1 MQLDIINF
9 DGKKVGSVELTDS
22 IFGVE
27 PRADILHRVVT
38 WQRAKQRAG
47 THAVKSVSDV
57 AGSGKKA
64 FKQKKTGNARQGER
78 YNVHMRGGGVVH
90 GPVVRDHSIDLPKK
104 IRSLGLKMALSS
116 KAQDGSLVIIDS
128 EKLAAAKTNTFAKQ
142 LKKLDIASAL
152 FVGAAELDENF
163 KKSAANIA
171 NIDVLPTMGLNVLDI
186 LKHEKLVLTADAVK
200 AVEARLA
207 YYIRIE
213 GKQNGRKN
221 S

>member
-1 MQLDIINF
+1 MQIDVINF
-9 DGKKVGSVELTDS
+9 DGKTVGKVELADQ

-38 WQRAKQRAG
+38 WQRAKSRAG
-47 THAVKSVSDV
+47 THAVKTVSDV

-116 KAQDGSLVIIDS
+116 KAGDGNLIVIDS
-128 EKLAAAKTNTFAKQ
+128 EKLSAVKTGTLAKQ
-142 LKKLDIASAL
+142 LKKLNLGSAL
-152 FVGAAELDENF
+152 FVGADKLDENF
-163 KKSAANIA
+163 QKSAANIP
-171 NIDVLPTMGLNVLDI
+171 NIDMLPTIGLNVLDI
-186 LKHEKLVLTADAVK
+186 LKHDKLVLTADAVK

-207 YYIRIE
+207 
-213 GKQNGRKN
+213 
-221 S
+221 

>member
-22 IFGVE
+22 IFGLE

-47 THAVKSVSDV
+47 THAVKTVSDV

-116 KAQDGSLVIIDS
+116 KAQDGSLVIIDP
-128 EKLAAAKTNTFAKQ
+128 EKLAAAKTNAFAKQ

-152 FVGAAELDENF
+152 FVGATELDENF

-207 YYIRIE
+207 
-213 GKQNGRKN
+213 
-221 S
+221 

>member
-1 MQLDIINF
+1 MQVNVINF
-9 DGKKVGSVELTDS
+9 DGKAVGKIDLQDS
-22 IFGVE
+22 IFGLDA
-27 PRADILHRVVT
+27 RADILHRVVT
-38 WQRAKQRAG
+38 WQRAKARAG
-47 THAVKSVSDV
+47 THAVKTVSDV

-116 KAQDGSLVIIDS
+116 KLKENSLIVVDS
-128 EKLAAAKTNTFAKQ
+128 EKMSAAKTGAFAKQ

-152 FVGAAELDENF
+152 FVASDNMDENF
-163 KKSAANIA
+163 KKSAANIV
-171 NIDVLPTMGLNVLDI
+171 NVDVLPTVGLNVLDI

-200 AVEARLA
+200 AIEARLA
-207 YYIRIE
+207 A
-213 GKQNGRKN
+213 
-221 S
+221 

>member
-9 DGKKVGSVELTDS
+9 DGKKVGSVELIES
-22 IFGVE
+22 IFGLE

-38 WQRAKQRAG
+38 WQRAKSRAG
-47 THAVKSVSDV
+47 THAVKTVSDV
-57 AGSGKKA
+57 QGSGKKA

-116 KAQDGSLVIIDS
+116 KVKDGSLVVIDS
-128 EKLAAAKTNTFAKQ
+128 EKLESAKTNAFAKQ
-142 LKKLDIASAL
+142 LKKLNIASAL

-171 NIDVLPTMGLNVLDI
+171 NVDVLPTIGLNVLDI
-186 LKHEKLVLTADAVK
+186 LNHEKLVLTADAVK
-200 AVEARLA
+200 SIEARLA
-207 YYIRIE
+207 
-213 GKQNGRKN
+213 
-221 S
+221 

>member
-9 DGKKVGSVELTDS
+9 DGKSVGKVELIDS
-22 IFGVE
+22 IFGLD

-47 THAVKSVSDV
+47 THAVKTVSDV
-57 AGSGKKA
+57 QGSGKKA

-104 IRSLGLKMALSS
+104 IRSLGLRMALSS
-116 KAQDGSLVIIDS
+116 KVKDGSLIVIDS
-128 EKLAAAKTNTFAKQ
+128 EKLAAAKTGAFAKQ
-142 LKKLDIASAL
+142 LKKLEIASAL
-152 FVGAAELDENF
+152 FVGAEQLDENF

-200 AVEARLA
+200 AIEARLA
-207 YYIRIE
+207 
-213 GKQNGRKN
+213 
-221 S
+221 

>member
-9 DGKKVGSVELTDS
+9 DGKKVGSVELADS
-22 IFGVE
+22 IFGLE

-38 WQRAKQRAG
+38 WQRAKSRAG
-47 THAVKSVSDV
+47 THAVKTVSDV
-57 AGSGKKA
+57 QGSGKKA
-64 FKQKKTGNARQGER
+64 FKQKKTGNARQGEK

-116 KAQDGSLVIIDS
+116 KAKDGSLVIIDS
-128 EKLAAAKTNTFAKQ
+128 EKLAAAKTNAFAKQ
-142 LKKLDIASAL
+142 LKKLEIASAL
-152 FVGAAELDENF
+152 FVGATELDENF
-163 KKSAANIA
+163 VKSAANIA
-171 NIDVLPTMGLNVLDI
+171 NVDVLPTIGLNVLDI

-207 YYIRIE
+207 
-213 GKQNGRKN
+213 
-221 S
+221 

>member
-9 DGKKVGSVELTDS
+9 DGKKVGSVELAES
-22 IFGVE
+22 IFGVA

-38 WQRAKQRAG
+38 WQRAKSRAG
-47 THAVKSVSDV
+47 THAVKTVSDV

-64 FKQKKTGNARQGER
+64 FKQKKTGNARQGEK

-116 KAQDGSLVIIDS
+116 KAQEGSLVIIDS
-128 EKLAAAKTNTFAKQ
+128 EKLAAAKTNAFAKQ
-142 LKKLDIASAL
+142 LKKLNIASAL
-152 FVGAAELDENF
+152 FVGATELDENF

-171 NIDVLPTMGLNVLDI
+171 NVDVLPTVGLNVLDI

-207 YYIRIE
+207 
-213 GKQNGRKN
+213 
-221 S
+221 

>member
-9 DGKKVGSVELTDS
+9 DGKKVGSVELADS
-22 IFGVE
+22 IFGLE

-38 WQRAKQRAG
+38 WQRAKSRAG
-47 THAVKSVSDV
+47 THAVKTVSDV
-57 AGSGKKA
+57 QGSGKKA

-104 IRSLGLKMALSS
+104 IRSLGLKRALSS
-116 KAQDGSLVIIDS
+116 KAKDGSLVIIDS
-128 EKLAAAKTNTFAKQ
+128 EKLAAAKTNAFAKQ
-142 LKKLDIASAL
+142 LKKLEIASAL
-152 FVGAAELDENF
+152 FVGATELDENF
-163 KKSAANIA
+163 VKSAANIA
-171 NIDVLPTMGLNVLDI
+171 NVDVLPTIGLNVLDI

-207 YYIRIE
+207 
-213 GKQNGRKN
+213 
-221 S
+221 

>member
-9 DGKKVGSVELTDS
+9 DGKVVGKADLADS

-116 KAQDGSLVIIDS
+116 KAKDGSLVIIDS
-128 EKLAAAKTNTFAKQ
+128 EKLEAAKTNAFAKQ
-142 LKKLDIASAL
+142 LKKLDINSAL

-171 NIDVLPTMGLNVLDI
+171 NIDVLPTIGLNVLDI

-207 YYIRIE
+207 
-213 GKQNGRKN
+213 
-221 S
+221 

>member
-22 IFGVE
+22 IFGLE

-128 EKLAAAKTNTFAKQ
+128 EKLAAAKTNAFAKQ

-152 FVGAAELDENF
+152 FVGATELDENF

-207 YYIRIE
+207 
-213 GKQNGRKN
+213 
-221 S
+221 

>member
-22 IFGVE
+22 IFGLE

-47 THAVKSVSDV
+47 THAVKTVSDV

-128 EKLAAAKTNTFAKQ
+128 EKLAAAKTNAFAKQ
-142 LKKLDIASAL
+142 LKKLEIASAL
-152 FVGAAELDENF
+152 FVGATELDENF

-171 NIDVLPTMGLNVLDI
+171 NIDVLPTIGLNVLDI

-207 YYIRIE
+207 
-213 GKQNGRKN
+213 
-221 S
+221 

>member
-9 DGKKVGSVELTDS
+9 DGKKVGSVELADS
-22 IFGVE
+22 IFGIE

-38 WQRAKQRAG
+38 WQRAKSRAG
-47 THAVKSVSDV
+47 THAVKTVSDV
-57 AGSGKKA
+57 QGSGKKA

-78 YNVHMRGGGVVH
+78 DNVHMRGGGVVH

-104 IRSLGLKMALSS
+104 VRSLGLKMALSS
-116 KAQDGSLVIIDS
+116 KAKDGSLVIIDS
-128 EKLAAAKTNTFAKQ
+128 EKLESAKTNAFAKQ

-152 FVGAAELDENF
+152 FVGATELDENF

-171 NIDVLPTMGLNVLDI
+171 NIDVLPTIGLNVLDV

-207 YYIRIE
+207 
-213 GKQNGRKN
+213 
-221 S
+221 

>member
-9 DGKKVGSVELTDS
+9 DGKKVGSVELADS
-22 IFGVE
+22 IFGLE

-38 WQRAKQRAG
+38 CQRAKSRAG
-47 THAVKSVSDV
+47 THAVKTVSDV
-57 AGSGKKA
+57 QVSGKKA

-116 KAQDGSLVIIDS
+116 KAKDGSLVIIDS
-128 EKLAAAKTNTFAKQ
+128 EKLVAAKTNAFAKQ
-142 LKKLDIASAL
+142 LKKLEIASAL
-152 FVGAAELDENF
+152 FVGATELDENF
-163 KKSAANIA
+163 VKSAANIA
-171 NIDVLPTMGLNVLDI
+171 NVDVLPTIGLNVLDI

-207 YYIRIE
+207 
-213 GKQNGRKN
+213 
-221 S
+221 

>member
-1 MQLDIINF
+1 MQVDILNL
-9 DGKKVGSVELTDS
+9 DGKSVGKIKLSDD
-22 IFGVE
+22 IFGID

-38 WQRAKQRAG
+38 WQRANARAG
-47 THAVKSVSDV
+47 THAVKTVSDV

-116 KAQDGSLVIIDS
+116 KAKEGSLVIIDS
-128 EKLAAAKTNTFAKQ
+128 EKMNATKTNTLAKQ
-142 LKKLDIASAL
+142 LKKMNIVSAL
-152 FVGAAELDENF
+152 FVGAENIDENF
-163 KKSAANIA
+163 KKSAANII
-171 NIDVLPTMGLNVLDI
+171 NVDVLPTIGLNVLDI

-200 AVEARLA
+200 AVEARL
-207 YYIRIE
+207 
-213 GKQNGRKN
+213 

>member
-9 DGKKVGSVELTDS
+9 DGKKVGSVELADS
-22 IFGVE
+22 IFGLE

-38 WQRAKQRAG
+38 WQRAKSRAG
-47 THAVKSVSDV
+47 THAVKTVSDV
-57 AGSGKKA
+57 QGSGKKA

-78 YNVHMRGGGVVH
+78 YKVHMRGGGVVH

-116 KAQDGSLVIIDS
+116 KVKDGSLVIIDS
-128 EKLAAAKTNTFAKQ
+128 EKLATTKTNAFAKQ
-142 LKKLDIASAL
+142 LKKLEIVSAL
-152 FVGAAELDENF
+152 FVGATELDENF

-171 NIDVLPTMGLNVLDI
+171 NIDVLPTIGLNVLDI

-207 YYIRIE
+207 
-213 GKQNGRKN
+213 
-221 S
+221 

>member
-1 MQLDIINF
+1 MQIDIINF
-9 DGKKVGSVELTDS
+9 DGKAVGKVELADA

-38 WQRAKQRAG
+38 WQRAKSRAG
-47 THAVKSVSDV
+47 THAVKTVSDV
-57 AGSGKKA
+57 EGSGKKA
-64 FKQKKTGNARQGER
+64 FKQKKTGNARQGEK

-104 IRSLGLKMALSS
+104 VRSLGLKMALSS
-116 KAQDGSLVIIDS
+116 KVKDGSLVVIES
-128 EKLAAAKTNTFAKQ
+128 EKMDAAKTAVLAKQ

-152 FVGAAELDENF
+152 FVGADTLDENF

-171 NIDVLPTMGLNVLDI
+171 NVDALPTIGLNVLDI
-186 LKHEKLVLTADAVK
+186 LKHDKLVLTADAVK

-207 YYIRIE
+207 
-213 GKQNGRKN
+213 
-221 S
+221 

>member
-9 DGKKVGSVELTDS
+9 DGKKVGSVELESS
-22 IFGVE
+22 IFGLE

-38 WQRAKQRAG
+38 WQRAKSRAG
-47 THAVKSVSDV
+47 THAVKSVSEV

-116 KAQDGSLVIIDS
+116 KAKDGSLIIIDS
-128 EKLAAAKTNTFAKQ
+128 EKLATAKTNAFAKQ

-171 NIDVLPTMGLNVLDI
+171 NIDVLPTIGLNVLDI

-207 YYIRIE
+207 
-213 GKQNGRKN
+213 
-221 S
+221 

>member
-1 MQLDIINF
+1 MQLDIINL
-9 DGKKVGSVELTDS
+9 DGKKVGSVELADS
-22 IFGVE
+22 IFGIE

-38 WQRAKQRAG
+38 WQRAKSRAG
-47 THAVKSVSDV
+47 THAVKTVSDV
-57 AGSGKKA
+57 QGSGKKA

-116 KAQDGSLVIIDS
+116 KVKDGSLIVIDS
-128 EKLAAAKTNTFAKQ
+128 EKLAAAKTGAFAKQ
-142 LKKLDIASAL
+142 LKKLEIASAL
-152 FVGAAELDENF
+152 FVGAEQLDENF

-200 AVEARLA
+200 AIEARLA
-207 YYIRIE
+207 
-213 GKQNGRKN
+213 
-221 S
+221 

>member
-9 DGKKVGSVELTDS
+9 EGKKVGSVELTDG
-22 IFGVE
+22 IFGLE

-104 IRSLGLKMALSS
+104 IRALGLKMALSS
-116 KAQDGSLVIIDS
+116 KLKDGSLVVIDS
-128 EKLAAAKTNTFAKQ
+128 EKLESAKTNAFAKQ
-142 LKKLDIASAL
+142 LKKLEIASAL

-171 NIDVLPTMGLNVLDI
+171 NIDVLPTIGLNVLDI
-186 LKHEKLVLTADAVK
+186 LNHEKLVLTADAVK
-200 AVEARLA
+200 AIEARLA
-207 YYIRIE
+207 
-213 GKQNGRKN
+213 
-221 S
+221 

>member
-9 DGKKVGSVELTDS
+9 DGKKVGSVELADS
-22 IFGVE
+22 IFGLE

-38 WQRAKQRAG
+38 WQRAKSRAG
-47 THAVKSVSDV
+47 THAVKTVSDV
-57 AGSGKKA
+57 QGSGKKA

-116 KAQDGSLVIIDS
+116 KAKDGSLVIIDS
-128 EKLAAAKTNTFAKQ
+128 EKLAAAKTNAFAKQ
-142 LKKLDIASAL
+142 LKKLEIASAL
-152 FVGAAELDENF
+152 FVVATELDENF
-163 KKSAANIA
+163 VKSAANIA
-171 NIDVLPTMGLNVLDI
+171 NVDVLPTIGLNVLDI

-207 YYIRIE
+207 
-213 GKQNGRKN
+213 
-221 S
+221 